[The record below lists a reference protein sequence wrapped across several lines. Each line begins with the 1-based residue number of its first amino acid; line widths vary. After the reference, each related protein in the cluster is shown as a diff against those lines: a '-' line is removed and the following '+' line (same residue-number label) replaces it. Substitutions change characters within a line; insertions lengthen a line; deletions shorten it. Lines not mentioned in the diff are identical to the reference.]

1 MAEGLGGG
9 LRKAHP
15 LRAIAVLAATW
26 VLLGAAPVSAHEPE
40 TPQLFATGDPVTI
53 SGVISHGGGLN
64 EITRIDV
71 AVVSAGPQEEPDHAV
86 NGCDYVIDGGC
97 AAGVGTATFAW
108 TPTIAHNGPYTAVAV
123 VSHRDC
129 LVLVCGDVLISGEG
143 LASFTVLVPPAAPT
157 GLNASYADG
166 KVTLT
171 WDAVGP
177 YPDLIGYLVHRKSG
191 SGNFTPIAGAAG
203 ESFVDNSPPAGAT
216 EIEYAV
222 RAYRPG
228 ADGSMAIASAPV
240 WLASPFSEAARAV
253 VPEGASPTT
262 VPGGGSGGGGGSPS
276 ANADLGSFF
285 ATGSGVRPPS
295 PATDVTL
302 PDTGFNP
309 NLPFPATSKLEGRNP
324 GRPSSAAG
332 SGAVEP
338 GGDLTDSNRRALLIP
353 VAAGSVLCVTALHL
367 RWLSRRLVVS
377 PAGSALGGGDLEPA
391 PLETDFYDDEF
402 APVPDGPS
410 GDTRP
415 EPVGAAAGGGRPA
428 SFR

>member
-203 ESFVDNSPPAGAT
+203 ESFVDNSPPAGVT

-228 ADGSMAIASAPV
+228 ADGSMAI
-240 WLASPFSEAARAV
+240 
-253 VPEGASPTT
+253 
-262 VPGGGSGGGGGSPS
+262 
-276 ANADLGSFF
+276 
-285 ATGSGVRPPS
+285 
-295 PATDVTL
+295 
-302 PDTGFNP
+302 
-309 NLPFPATSKLEGRNP
+309 ATSKLEGRNP